1 MRVYR
6 EHAARRRRLRY
17 FMGMGE
23 ISEQIGPSAKTGG
36 NATALFSI
44 CSISKDLTLF
54 YQSRLFTLPPPL
66 IVGKPYFLE
75 MAVNFVFTFG
85 STWRII

>member
-23 ISEQIGPSAKTGG
+23 IPEQMARQQKLVEMQRHYFQF
-36 NATALFSI
+36 ALS
-44 CSISKDLTLF
+44 
-54 YQSRLFTLPPPL
+54 Q
-66 IVGKPYFLE
+66 
-75 MAVNFVFTFG
+75 
-85 STWRII
+85 RI